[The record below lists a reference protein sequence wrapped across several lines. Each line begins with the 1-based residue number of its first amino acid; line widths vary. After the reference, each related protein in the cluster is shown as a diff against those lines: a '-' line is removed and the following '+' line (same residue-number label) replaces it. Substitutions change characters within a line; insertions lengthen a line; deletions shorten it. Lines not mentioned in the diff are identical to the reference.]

1 MKIQQTQN
9 LQLNNI
15 KRLNT
20 NENNSKLAF
29 TGGEIFTEFLRF
41 LDTNPFWGATFV
53 DLGSMGIPRTTVD
66 FTRSPEAGLETAR
79 REGTSTGNDALI
91 GIYGL
96 GAGYLLS
103 KSFNSDFGIKAH
115 KMFISDDT
123 LDILSHTWS
132 EKINSKDPLNEF
144 LTQIMNDV
152 KGFNPEH
159 SEKSR
164 IDKKGWIGLDK
175 TTQKDVVKKLS
186 EEIKNGSNSLNK
198 ESRAYL
204 KSLIATSIGVERNFK
219 IERTIQGKE
228 LTSVSSLDAFIDNI
242 YKSAKAFTNDKVA
255 DTFKTGNIADN
266 KFIKGMKKLN
276 RNTAILGV
284 GLAAAVGMCAQ
295 PFNRYLTKKKTGKDD
310 FAVAG
315 KKDDSTK
322 FKILRATIAGL
333 FVTGALSTIGKFS
346 QIISNIQFKGLVPT
360 ISQFKFA
367 YGLTIFTRIL
377 SSANNHELRESTILN
392 TLGFANW
399 LILGG
404 FVSKLTAA
412 GFEKLS
418 KFKDK
423 GEKFVLYNEA
433 ENGKGWFKWL
443 TNSSIITRDE
453 ILYTELKKAGISVIK
468 DGKAMKFKEM
478 LKVAP
483 EFAKT
488 KIRYLNMIQLAGYL
502 YSGLVLGI
510 GVPKLNI
517 AITKAVE
524 KKHHQKHHHESKEIN
539 CEPKSEEIKK
549 AA

>member
-9 LQLNNI
+9 LQLNNRKI
-15 KRLNT
+15 PNA
-20 NENNSKLAF
+20 NENNSKVAF
-29 TGGEIFTEFLRF
+29 TGAEVFTEFLRF

-103 KSFNSDFGIKAH
+103 RSLNSDFGIKAH
-115 KMFISDDT
+115 KMFISDET
-123 LDILSHTWS
+123 LDILSHTWNEQKNTS
-132 EKINSKDPLNEF
+132 DPLNRF

-159 SEKSR
+159 LEKSR
-164 IDKKGWIGLDK
+164 IDEKGWVKLDK
-175 TTQKDVVKKLS
+175 ATQKDVVQKLT
-186 EEIKNGSNSLNK
+186 EEIKTGSDSLSK
-198 ESRAYL
+198 EAKAYL
-204 KSLIATSIGVERNFK
+204 KSVIATSVGVERNFK
-219 IERTIQGKE
+219 IEKTVQGKE
-228 LTSVSSLDAFIDNI
+228 LKSVSPLDAFIDNV
-242 YKSAKAFTNDKVA
+242 YKSSKAFTNDKVA
-255 DTFKTGNIADN
+255 GTFKSGNIADSS
-266 KFIKGMKKLN
+266 FIKGMKKLN

-310 FAVAG
+310 FVGGG
-315 KKDDSTK
+315 KKDNSTK
-322 FKILRATIAGL
+322 FKVLKTTIASL
-333 FVTGALSTIGKFS
+333 FAVGALGTIGKFS
-346 QIISNIQFKGLVPT
+346 ELLSNIQFKGLVPT

-367 YGLTIFTRIL
+367 YGLTIFTRLL
-377 SSANNHELRESTILN
+377 SSANNHELRESTFKD

-412 GFEKLS
+412 GFEKLPQ
-418 KFKDK
+418 FKNK
-423 GEKFVLYNEA
+423 GEKFILYNEA
-433 ENGKGWFKWL
+433 ENGKSWFKWL
-443 TNSSIITRDE
+443 TNSSLVTRDE
-453 ILYTELKKAGISVIK
+453 ILFTELKKAGISAIK
-468 DGKAMKFKEM
+468 DGKAMKFREM
-478 LKVAP
+478 LKIAP

-488 KIRYLNMIQLAGYL
+488 KIKYLNMVQFAGYL
-502 YSGLVLGI
+502 YSGLVLGV

-524 KKHHQKHHHESKEIN
+524 KRHHHKHKHECNEKK
-539 CEPKSEEIKK
+539 CKPEEIKK